1 MYNVI
6 FDIGNVIVNWQ
17 PYHALSHLFSSKEEM
32 NETLQRI
39 GFFEWNIEQDRGRS
53 WPEAL
58 AHIENTLP
66 DYAHIF
72 HAYSDG
78 IEAAHSGIVTGTSQI
93 IEELHNNGIAL
104 YGLTNAALNS
114 FEHMSK
120 TAPKL
125 SLLRHITVSA
135 EIGMVKPEP
144 EIFEFCISHNNLDRT
159 QTLFVD
165 DSIVNCKGAANIGIN
180 SHHFTTAD
188 ILRSD
193 LEKLGL
199 L

>member
-1 MYNVI
+1 MRNVV

-17 PYHALSHLFSSKEEM
+17 PYHALSHLFSDKAQM

-53 WPEAL
+53 WSAAL
-58 AHIENTLP
+58 THIENTLP
-66 DYAHIF
+66 DHAHIF
-72 HAYSDG
+72 HAYADG
-78 IEAAHSGIVTGTSQI
+78 IEAAHNGTVTGTSQI
-93 IEELHNNGIAL
+93 IEELHDNGIAL

-114 FEHMSK
+114 FEFMNK

-135 EIGMVKPEP
+135 KIGMVKPEP
-144 EIFEFCISHNNLDRT
+144 EIFEYCISHNNLDRT

-165 DSIVNCKGAANIGIN
+165 DSKVNCEGATNIGMN
-180 SHHFTTAD
+180 AHHFTTAD
-188 ILRSD
+188 KLRSD
-193 LEKLGL
+193 LEKLEL

>member
-1 MYNVI
+1 MRNVI

-17 PYHALSHLFSSKEEM
+17 PYHALSHLFSDKEEM
-32 NETLQRI
+32 NATLQRI

-53 WPEAL
+53 WPAAL
-58 AHIENTLP
+58 AHIESTLP
-66 DYAHIF
+66 DYAHVF
-72 HAYSDG
+72 HAYANG
-78 IEAAHSGIVTGTSQI
+78 IEAAHSRTVSGTSQI

-114 FEHMSK
+114 FEFVSK

-135 EIGMVKPEP
+135 KVGMVKPEP
-144 EIFEFCISHNNLDRT
+144 QIFEYCISHNNLDRT

-165 DSIVNCKGAANIGIN
+165 DSKINCEGAANIGMN
-180 SHHFTTAD
+180 THHFTTAD
-188 ILRSD
+188 KLRND
-193 LEKLGL
+193 LEELGL